1 MPYRKIELT
10 EPQRKALV
18 KKAFPKKAVKGI
30 LSKVAEESGVSTV
43 TLKDWKKKYFPKG
56 IV

>member
-10 EPQRKALV
+10 EAQRKAIV
-18 KKAFPKKAVKGI
+18 KRAFPKKAVKGK
-30 LSKVAEESGVSTV
+30 LREVAEAEGVSTV
-43 TLKDWKKKYFPKG
+43 TIKDWKKKYFPKG